1 MTSIDDVQ
9 RSRTS
14 CTSAPRRFACGSPRV
29 LNREHPRRTEVPA
42 AAADSG
48 SRPCVDRSRPLGVV
62 YGLRRGT
69 GLHRAR
75 HRRTWSATWPGAPSS
90 TTSPE
95 SSPPATR
102 STCGSG
108 HRWCTAASTGCG
120 RSFIPTSPCC
130 RSTRVPGR
138 PSSASLHHAVPDAL
152 LSIRSA
158 IVRPAPTVSPWL
170 RQSRPDNS
178 MTPTASTTGE
188 SCGRLPS
195 PSSARVTSPRA

>member
-1 MTSIDDVQ
+1 MTSIDDV
-9 RSRTS
+9 RDREPRARARRGGSPAAARGAVEPR
-14 CTSAPRRFACGSPRV
+14 APRRTGF
-29 LNREHPRRTEVPA
+29 A

-48 SRPCVDRSRPLGVV
+48 SRPCVDRSRP
-62 YGLRRGT
+62 RRGS
-69 GLHRAR
+69 RATQR
-75 HRRTWSATWPGAPSS
+75 DRATPCTTSKRTWSATWPGAPSS

-95 SSPPATR
+95 SRLRRRGRHVGPVIAGVPP
-102 STCGSG
+102 
-108 HRWCTAASTGCG
+108 HRRGVAD
-120 RSFIPTSPCC
+120 RSFPRGPC